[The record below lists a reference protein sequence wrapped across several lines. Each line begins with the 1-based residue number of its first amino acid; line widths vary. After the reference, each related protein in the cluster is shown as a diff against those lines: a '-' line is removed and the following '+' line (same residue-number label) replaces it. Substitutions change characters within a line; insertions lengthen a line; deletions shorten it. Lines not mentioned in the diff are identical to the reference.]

1 MQLSSNEYNT
11 LATLK
16 LALKKHGHKE
26 GCLLPILH
34 FIQDELQYIP
44 TDLVLPLSKAIHRS
58 RAEIHGVI
66 SFYTHFRT
74 APPAQV
80 LLEICRAEAC
90 QARGANTL
98 ITQIKKQLGCDFH
111 ENSADGSVSLE
122 PVYCLGLCA
131 QGPAAMINNEPV
143 AHLSSERLKQ
153 LLAEQGVQL

>member
-1 MQLSSNEYNT
+1 MQLSCNENPT
-11 LATLK
+11 LAVLR

-44 TDLVLPLSKAIHRS
+44 TELVLPLSTAINRS

-74 APPAQV
+74 TPPAPV

-90 QARGANTL
+90 QARGANAFIAQT
-98 ITQIKKQLGCDFH
+98 KAHLGCDFH
-111 ENSADGSVSLE
+111 EISTDGTVSLE

-131 QGPAAMINNEPV
+131 QGPAAMINNKPV

-153 LLAEQGVQL
+153 LLAEQGIQK

>member
-1 MQLSSNEYNT
+1 MAQSSQAALE
-11 LATLK
+11 
-16 LALKKHGHKE
+16 LALKENQAKAGN
-26 GCLLPILH
+26 LLPILH
-34 FIQDELQYIP
+34 SIQEQLGYIP
-44 TDLVLPLSKAIHRS
+44 DNLLPALSKAINQS

-98 ITQIKKQLGCDFH
+98 ITQIKKQLGCDLH

>member
-1 MQLSSNEYNT
+1 MAHDSPQAALE
-11 LATLK
+11 
-16 LALKKHGHKE
+16 LALKKNSAKE
-26 GCLLPILH
+26 GNLLPILH
-34 FIQDELQYIP
+34 AIQDQLGYIP
-44 TDLVLPLSKAIHRS
+44 DSLVPPLSQAINRS

-74 APPAQV
+74 SAPAQV

-98 ITQIKKQLGCDFH
+98 IAHTKKQLGCDFH
-111 ENSADGSVSLE
+111 ETSTDGRVSLM

-143 AHLSSERLKQ
+143 AHLSAERLEQ
-153 LLAEQGVQL
+153 LLQE